1 MRDHGPPEDL
11 IEAAIE
17 DGDGLFDLL
26 AGDDEGRHEAHH
38 VAAGERHHRALEILD
53 LAVRRDCVLT
63 LQALAEFFYVT
74 TRKRVAARI
83 EAAVQLRDWATEFPI
98 VAAEP
103 EALSTALEFAVIY
116 IRQLTPILTP
126 LLLIMSAGK
135 FALIVMYFMHLRYDT
150 RPLTF
155 LFVAPLVLA
164 IGLALALMTLS
175 GEFLLFGR

>member
-1 MRDHGPPEDL
+1 MSTGHPEPGP
-11 IEAAIE
+11 
-17 DGDGLFDLL
+17 
-26 AGDDEGRHEAHH
+26 AHAH
-38 VAAGERHHRALEILD
+38 ASTGTYLKI
-53 LAVRRDCVLT
+53 
-63 LQALAEFFYVT
+63 
-74 TRKRVAARI
+74 
-83 EAAVQLRDWATEFPI
+83 AAVLC
-98 VAAEP
+98 VV
-103 EALSTALEFAVIY
+103 TALEFAVIY